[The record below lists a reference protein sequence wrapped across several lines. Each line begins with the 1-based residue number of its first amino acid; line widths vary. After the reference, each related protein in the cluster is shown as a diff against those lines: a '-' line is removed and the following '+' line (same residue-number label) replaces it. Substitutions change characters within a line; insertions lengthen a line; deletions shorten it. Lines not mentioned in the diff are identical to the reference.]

1 MTSTIAAKVI
11 EGLHSQGW
19 QTIGRGGTWAGAMR
33 PLEQYIQRKVERAV
47 KAERKA
53 CAKLC
58 EDYDDDRGT
67 GETWGPRFA
76 AIIRARKNT

>member
-1 MTSTIAAKVI
+1 M
-11 EGLHSQGW
+11 SQSDLPPP
-19 QTIGRGGTWAGAMR
+19 GGTMTVTYGFDRKVKVPMWDEHAMR
-33 PLEQYIQRKVERAV
+33 AYAAAAV
-47 KAERKA
+47 RAEREA

-76 AIIRARKNT
+76 TLIRARTP